1 MSLTTPTTS
10 TNTPNNTTY
19 IITNPQQTK
28 FLYQS
33 PNSRIQSTTCRKFAT
48 AWNTYEKALNITK
61 TLPSTLSSE
70 RWIPISSVSP
80 PKPISMRA
88 ATSEEQNSINNYIDS
103 ISTVIVTN
111 TSNTIDTINNTSTTN
126 TPTTS
131 DVVQYLKSLNERQ
144 SSLSDKLNKL
154 DRETQ
159 DVLHYIEFT
168 NLNAFQGYKIYK
180 LLQDIRQERRETKDE
195 LAQVDTI
202 LSQLN
207 ISQFIRELPILTN
220 RKYVPRELP
229 DLFIE
234 GI

>member
-1 MSLTTPTTS
+1 MSPTTTS
-10 TNTPNNTTY
+10 TPTNNTNNTTY

-70 RWIPISSVSP
+70 RWIPVSSVSP
-80 PKPISMRA
+80 PKPISMRT

-103 ISTVIVTN
+103 ISTIN
-111 TSNTIDTINNTSTTN
+111 IPNTINNTSTTN

-195 LAQVDTI
+195 LAQVNVI

-207 ISQFIRELPILTN
+207 VSQFVRDLPVLTH

-229 DLFIE
+229 DLFVE

>member
-1 MSLTTPTTS
+1 MSLTTPTTP

-48 AWNTYEKALNITK
+48 TWNTYEKALNITK

-70 RWIPISSVSP
+70 RWIPVSSVSP

-88 ATSEEQNSINNYIDS
+88 AIPNTQSSVDNYIDT
-103 ISTVIVTN
+103 IINVPTTDN
-111 TSNTIDTINNTSTTN
+111 TPTLPTTN

-144 SSLSDKLNKL
+144 SSLSDRLNKL

-180 LLQDIRQERRETKDE
+180 LLQDIRQERREIKDE

-207 ISQFIRELPILTN
+207 ISQFIKELPVLTN

-229 DLFIE
+229 DLFE
-234 GI
+234 KGV

>member
-1 MSLTTPTTS
+1 MSPTTTS
-10 TNTPNNTTY
+10 TPTNNTNNTTY

-33 PNSRIQSTTCRKFAT
+33 PNSRIQATTCRKFAT

-70 RWIPISSVSP
+70 RWIPVSSVSP
-80 PKPISMRA
+80 PKPISMRT
-88 ATSEEQNSINNYIDS
+88 ATPNTQSSVDNYIDT
-103 ISTVIVTN
+103 IINVPTTDN
-111 TSNTIDTINNTSTTN
+111 TSILPTTN

-144 SSLSDKLNKL
+144 SSLSDRLNKL

-207 ISQFIRELPILTN
+207 ISQFIRELPVLTN

-229 DLFIE
+229 DLFVE

>member
-1 MSLTTPTTS
+1 MSLTTTS
-10 TNTPNNTTY
+10 TPTNNTTY

-33 PNSRIQSTTCRKFAT
+33 PNSRIQATTCRKFAT
-48 AWNTYEKALNITK
+48 TWNTYEKALNITK

-70 RWIPISSVSP
+70 HWIPVSSVSP

-111 TSNTIDTINNTSTTN
+111 VTNTIDTINNVSIN

-144 SSLSDKLNKL
+144 SSLSDRLNKL

-207 ISQFIRELPILTN
+207 ISQFIRELPVLTN

-229 DLFIE
+229 DLFVE

>member
-1 MSLTTPTTS
+1 MSLTTTS
-10 TNTPNNTTY
+10 TPTNNTTY

-70 RWIPISSVSP
+70 RWIPVSSVSP
-80 PKPISMRA
+80 PKPISMRT
-88 ATSEEQNSINNYIDS
+88 ATPNTQSSVDNYIDT
-103 ISTVIVTN
+103 IINVPTTDN
-111 TSNTIDTINNTSTTN
+111 TPTIPTTN

-195 LAQVDTI
+195 LAQVNVI

-207 ISQFIRELPILTN
+207 VSQFVRDLPVLTH

-229 DLFIE
+229 DLFVE